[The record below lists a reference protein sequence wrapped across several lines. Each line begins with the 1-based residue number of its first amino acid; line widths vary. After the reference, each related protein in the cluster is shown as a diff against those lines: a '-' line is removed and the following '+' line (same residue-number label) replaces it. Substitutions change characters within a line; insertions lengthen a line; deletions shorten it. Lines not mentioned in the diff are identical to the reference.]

1 MTINIQNN
9 YSYQYRT
16 GNLLSSPVKSN
27 QPSFRGGGNIQRL
40 THMNIGMMPQG
51 FIGHVNLLNVSKG
64 REEFLNVFKSFDCG
78 NERYFIKNNDNEI
91 IGEFMAKINKWFD
104 YDKLTYKEDPSHVY
118 IDDLRNY
125 SKPDTPFHNKKLD
138 YYKGVGV
145 KCLQI
150 AQRRSDEAQCVGNL
164 RLCAM
169 PEARPFY
176 MKKIGMVPDPHN
188 PFSGMLIIPA
198 DKKEPLS
205 KMFGGL

>member
-1 MTINIQNN
+1 MAINIQNN

-16 GNLLSSPVKSN
+16 NKLSSCPVKSQ
-27 QPSFRGGGNIQRL
+27 QPSFRGGAVQRL
-40 THMNIGMMPQG
+40 TNMNIGMMPQG
-51 FIGHVNLLNVSKG
+51 FIGHVSLQNVTKG
-64 REEFLNVFKSFDCG
+64 KEEFINVFKSFDCG
-78 NERYFIKNNDNEI
+78 NERYYFKNNDNEL
-91 IGEFMAKINKWFD
+91 IGEFMAKINKYFD

-138 YYKGVGV
+138 YYKGLGTR
-145 KCLQI
+145 CLQI

-169 PEARPFY
+169 PQARDFY
-176 MKKIGMVPDPHN
+176 IKKIGMVTDPHN
-188 PFSGMLIIPA
+188 PYSGMLIIPP

-205 KMFGGL
+205 KMYNGL